1 MGIGEEIKQARFRSE
16 FHKSII
22 NLHFTSSW
30 LGEKQHAF
38 FKTFG
43 ITSAQFNVLR
53 ILRGQHPKPSTIN
66 LIIERMIDRMSNAS
80 RIVDK
85 LERKGL
91 VIRKQCPND
100 RRAVDVI
107 ISEKG
112 LTLLSQIDEQMTD
125 WEGQFKNLTEQE
137 AEQLNFLLDKFRGG

>member
-1 MGIGEEIKQARFRSE
+1 MGIGEEIKQSKFRSE

-22 NLHFTSSW
+22 NLHFTASW
-30 LGEKQHAF
+30 LGEKQHGF
-38 FKTFG
+38 FKSFG
-43 ITSAQFNVLR
+43 ITAAQFNVLR
-53 ILRGQHPKPSTIN
+53 ILRGQHPKPSTVN

-107 ISEKG
+107 ISETG
-112 LTLLSQIDEQMTD
+112 LELLTAIDEQMNE
-125 WEGQFKNLTEQE
+125 WEQKYKNLTEE
-137 AEQLNFLLDKFRGG
+137 ESVQLNHLLDKFRGS

>member
-1 MGIGEEIKQARFRSE
+1 MGIGEEIKQSKFRSE

-22 NLHFTSSW
+22 NLHFTASW
-30 LGEKQHAF
+30 LGEKQHGF
-38 FKTFG
+38 FKSFD
-43 ITSAQFNVLR
+43 ITAAQFNVLR
-53 ILRGQHPKPSTIN
+53 ILRGQHPSPCTVN

-91 VIRKQCPND
+91 VVRKQCPND

-107 ISEKG
+107 ISDRG
-112 LTLLSQIDEQMTD
+112 LALLSEMDEQMIE
-125 WEGQFKNLTEQE
+125 WESKYRNITEEE
-137 AEQLNFLLDKFRGG
+137 AGQLNSLLDKFRGS

>member
-1 MGIGEEIKQARFRSE
+1 MGIGEEIKQSKFRSE

-22 NLHFTSSW
+22 NLHFTASW
-30 LGEKQHAF
+30 LGEKQHGF
-38 FKTFG
+38 FKSFG
-43 ITSAQFNVLR
+43 ITAAQFNVLR

-91 VIRKQCPND
+91 VARTQCAND
-100 RRAVDVI
+100 RRAVDVVI
-107 ISEKG
+107 TESGLELLRQMDEKMN
-112 LTLLSQIDEQMTD
+112 E
-125 WEGQFKNLTEQE
+125 WEGKYRHINEQE
-137 AEQLNFLLDKFRGG
+137 AEQLNLLLDKFRGG